1 MGRLNQVEHDSK
13 KKCVY
18 KLEFNS
24 GAEVVKNR
32 SLFNKDGQLLW
43 EVDRQPRGVSEPVSP
58 DAWRPVPFPLRGRG
72 KGARAGRP
80 SVTPPSPHPVSNPP
94 TSLIV
99 FTCFAK
105 MPSLGPCST
114 TLAADWSYTPGS
126 FHLNLCDQI
135 AYKLKCNSVVPYGDL
150 SRGSQSSFCHL
161 PDL

>member
-1 MGRLNQVEHDSK
+1 MEQK
-13 KKCVY
+13 
-18 KLEFNS
+18 
-24 GAEVVKNR
+24 
-32 SLFNKDGQLLW
+32 SLKTGHSSTRTAGSVW
-43 EVDRQPRGVSEPVSP
+43 EADRRPRGVSEPVSP
-58 DAWRPVPFPLRGRG
+58 DAWCPVPFPLRGRG

-114 TLAADWSYTPGS
+114 ALAADWSYAPGS